1 MVIKWSVVLKFMS
14 ISRRNISKEINSFGF
29 SSIASKILFNLQIH
43 QNNTFDAYELK
54 IFVSCGVII
63 PNPSFFVCTEVQTSW
78 IMHNFASLK
87 YGITVVKYRPEIQI
101 FLEYDKTN
109 LCDFRWSIRRQ
120 KRGIMPYNT
129 FFKNILMP
137 TIIIRIYI

>member
-1 MVIKWSVVLKFMS
+1 MS
-14 ISRRNISKEINSFGF
+14 ISRRNNSKQINSFGF
-29 SSIASKILFNLQIH
+29 SSIASEILFNLQIH

-78 IMHNFASLK
+78 IMHDFASLK

-101 FLEYDKTN
+101 FFEYDKIVIFA
-109 LCDFRWSIRRQ
+109 DRYGAKI
-120 KRGIMPYNT
+120 RGIMPYKT
-129 FFKNILMP
+129 FFLKHINAHNHNSNIHINFKTRS
-137 TIIIRIYI
+137 TIKEKL